1 MMDMKWKR
9 YRGSTGSPAIGA
21 EGFLNTKR
29 ETRKSGLKALN
40 DMLIVEEDPIEA
52 TADDGSGLT
61 HEVIKSIKAG
71 KLIVPDTAQYA
82 LEKYPYRGLVISI
95 GSKVN
100 LIKKGDRVM
109 FARLGGMRFQEE
121 GKQLIAIRERDVLAL
136 VD

>member
-1 MMDMKWKR
+1 
-9 YRGSTGSPAIGA
+9 
-21 EGFLNTKR
+21 
-29 ETRKSGLKALN
+29 
-40 DMLIVEEDPIEA
+40 MLIVEEDPIEA

-61 HEVIKSIKAG
+61 HDVLKSIKDG

-109 FARLGGMRFQEE
+109 FARLGGMRFQEQ
-121 GKQLIAIRERDVLAL
+121 GKQFIAIRERDILAL